1 MSRNCCFFRAVQGM
15 LLGGV
20 IFAMPSTLWAQV
32 STEVLDRLSTILPG
46 INPEMVQPSAFP
58 GAYKVQ
64 YGSNVY
70 YISEDGRYLFTGDLI
85 ELDTGLNL
93 TEQGRKT
100 ARVAAVAKID
110 ATDKIVFPASN
121 PKHTITVFT
130 DVDCGYCRKLHAEVS
145 QLNDNGITVEYLAFP
160 RGGPGTVGFDKMV
173 WVWCADDPKRAM
185 TQAKL
190 GKSLT
195 PKNCASPV
203 AEQYQLGLTMPVKG
217 TPTILL
223 SNGELIGG
231 YVPAA
236 KLIERL
242 NQDDG

>member
-70 YISEDGRYLFTGDLI
+70 YISEDGRYLFTGALI

-93 TEQGRKT
+93 TEGDRKK

-110 ATDKIVFPASN
+110 ATDKIIFPASN

-145 QLNDNGITVEYLAFP
+145 QLNDNGVTVEYLAFP
-160 RGGPGTVGFDKMV
+160 RGGPNSGGYDKMV
-173 WVWCADDPKRAM
+173 SVWCADDPKKAI
-185 TQAKL
+185 TNAKL
-190 GKSLT
+190 GRSVP
-195 PKNCASPV
+195 PKRCDNPV
-203 AEQYQLGLTMPVKG
+203 AKQYQLGLTMPVKG